1 MNEDVKAEIHFI
13 DGKTLNL
20 VYPKQASTELA
31 TIHSNIRKALESER
45 ILIETDESL
54 LILPVSN
61 IKMVK
66 LTPKPEDMPSGI
78 IIIKGAK
85 IS

>member
-20 VYPKQASTELA
+20 VYPEQAGTERA
-31 TIHSNIRKALESER
+31 TIHLNIRKALESEKFVV
-45 ILIETDESL
+45 ETDESL
-54 LILPVSN
+54 LILPVAN

-66 LTPKPEDMPSGI
+66 ITPKPEDMPSGMMI
-78 IIIKGAK
+78 VKGAK